1 MKIEHLRVD
10 ERGRRATAMLIA
22 PDGGGGTMRTPVAGR
37 LHPVVD
43 VPVLRGPVMPGQ
55 AITEAD
61 LEWSSMRA
69 DRLRRDMI
77 TDARWLLGMTPRRAV
92 TPGEPVNI
100 RHPPERH
107 VVEKQTRFTLELRA
121 GSLVLT
127 ARRQALDAGPPG

>member
-77 TDARWLLGMTPRRAV
+77 TDARWLIGMTPRRAV
-92 TPGEPVNI
+92 TPGEPVNM
-100 RHPPERH
+100 RDLQERLE
-107 VVEKQTRFTLELRA
+107 VEKNSMVTI
-121 GSLVLT
+121 VD
-127 ARRQALDAGPPG
+127 RRSVV